1 MKKTLS
7 VLLSAVF
14 ALAVAV
20 VPLTA
25 NADAEPIYLGEMADL
40 GTASVN
46 VEQPGGVYYFTFKP
60 LTSGTYA
67 FFSTT
72 PDYDTIGSIL
82 DSDGNELARNDDG
95 VSYGGNSRNFFVYY
109 DFEAQKTYRLQ
120 CKMYDGSTS
129 GSFDVRLLSQ
139 NLIAKGILN
148 PEEELPLTIPMNT
161 IFTYT
166 FTPQDAGNYY
176 FLLNGTDALS
186 LELYNSDNYRM
197 DGMVGKTGYVTR
209 ELAAGVTYTVKIH
222 GAGNNDVNTLSV
234 FKEVLVDDGS
244 IYTSVPKEIN
254 FTAPYERHI
263 VHFVPEVDSLYNYE
277 IAGGQISYDFFRYVD
292 EDGDYQ
298 YPGKDGNNYILH
310 KDAEYILSVYLF
322 SDYVSGSGTVTITD
336 KLHRHNNLALSS
348 AELVEIANPYDV
360 HQYSFTPET
369 SGVYC
374 LTASPEGEEYVD
386 TWASIYDSD
395 IKQLQY
401 DDDGNAPHFKLE
413 YYLEAG
419 KTYYYRVR
427 SYSSG
432 TGKFNIILENTDDTH
447 EHIFQNKVIAPTCTE
462 GGYTEHKCVCGYIYS
477 DNFTDPNGHSL
488 NHYTLVSPT
497 CEGTGTEHYY
507 CVNCSYE
514 CDEEIPAEGHT
525 LNHYTTVSPTCE
537 GTGTEYYYCVNCSYA
552 YDEEIPAKG
561 HAFEEVGRTEPTC
574 TEAGAVSYYCDGC
587 GQHKEEQLDALGHSF
602 TNYTYNNDATIER
615 DGTETAKCDRCDAT
629 DTRTKAGTKLNPTG
643 GAVLKTGQSR
653 TVDYRSKVTI
663 TAAADN
669 VPSGYFLAVYEGNNQ
684 VAKGDNARVSY
695 SAGEVKNNRTFTV
708 KVVDSNGTVQKSD
721 SETLQKDVEVK
732 VNSGFF
738 AKIIAF
744 FRGLFGSLPE
754 VEIKP

>member
-14 ALAVAV
+14 ALAVAA

-25 NADAEPIYLGEMADL
+25 NADSEPIYLGEMVDL
-40 GTASVN
+40 GAATVN
-46 VEQPGGVYYFTFKP
+46 VEQSGGVYYFTFKP

-95 VSYGGNSRNFFVYY
+95 VNYGGNSRNFFVYY
-109 DFEAQKTYRLQ
+109 DFEAEKTYRLQ
-120 CKMYDGSTS
+120 CEMYAGYST
-129 GSFDVRLLSQ
+129 GSFDVRLMSQ
-139 NLIAKGILN
+139 NLIAKGSLN
-148 PEEELPLTIPMNT
+148 LEEELPLTIPMNT

-176 FLLNGTDALS
+176 FLLNGSDALS

-254 FTAPYERHI
+254 FSAPYERHI
-263 VHFVPEVDSLYNYE
+263 VHFAPEIDSLYNFE
-277 IAGGQISYDFFRYVD
+277 VAGGEISNSFFRYTD
-292 EDGDYQ
+292 NDGDYQ
-298 YPGKDGNNYILH
+298 YPGKDGGNYILYTGT
-310 KDAEYILSVYLF
+310 EYVLSLYLYN
-322 SDYVSGSGTVTITD
+322 DYLSGSGTVTFTD
-336 KLHRHNNLALSS
+336 KLYRHDNLALNSTQ
-348 AELVEIANPYDV
+348 LVEIANPYDV

-514 CDEEIPAEGHT
+514 CD
-525 LNHYTTVSPTCE
+525 
-537 GTGTEYYYCVNCSYA
+537 
-552 YDEEIPAKG
+552 
-561 HAFEEVGRTEPTC
+561 
-574 TEAGAVSYYCDGC
+574 
-587 GQHKEEQLDALGHSF
+587 
-602 TNYTYNNDATIER
+602 
-615 DGTETAKCDRCDAT
+615 
-629 DTRTKAGTKLNPTG
+629 
-643 GAVLKTGQSR
+643 
-653 TVDYRSKVTI
+653 
-663 TAAADN
+663 
-669 VPSGYFLAVYEGNNQ
+669 
-684 VAKGDNARVSY
+684 
-695 SAGEVKNNRTFTV
+695 
-708 KVVDSNGTVQKSD
+708 
-721 SETLQKDVEVK
+721 
-732 VNSGFF
+732 
-738 AKIIAF
+738 
-744 FRGLFGSLPE
+744 
-754 VEIKP
+754 